1 MRERCM
7 LSLIW
12 LVGKYK
18 KTRER
23 IQTVQMN
30 LFGLFIFK
38 SDVR

>member
-1 MRERCM
+1 MRGRCM

-18 KTRER
+18 KDQREDS
-23 IQTVQMN
+23 N
-30 LFGLFIFK
+30 SADESLWSFIFK